1 MCHQESGG
9 SVWSIGRSEYGRL
22 GLGEEGARDA
32 KVAEQVDIS
41 VCTGLCYTQYTRWPS
56 WRGV

>member
-41 VCTGLCYTQYTRWPS
+41 VCTGL
-56 WRGV
+56 